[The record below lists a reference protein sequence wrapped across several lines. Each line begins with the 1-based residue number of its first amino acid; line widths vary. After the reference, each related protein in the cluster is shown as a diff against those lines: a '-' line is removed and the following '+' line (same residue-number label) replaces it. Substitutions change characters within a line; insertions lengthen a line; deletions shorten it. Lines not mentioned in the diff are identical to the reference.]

1 MGPLGL
7 GVGVYDTIDRLT
19 LDPATFTYTKN
30 PSPLLMRSPRVNH
43 ACSFFLD
50 PANGTVKVLVTG
62 GDCDVPASVPSATA
76 DIYSFTPTDQVMSTG
91 GSMTVPRRDHTA
103 TWIPSNKVVI
113 IGGSSGTAALCSIEI
128 WDPLV
133 GTFQLLPVSLAF
145 CRQDHTATLLPSG
158 KILVAGGY
166 DPAVGAALPAELVD
180 PVAGVVMTVPA
191 RWSIASDTPPRG
203 SRTAGF
209 SSPAVSSATSLTTVT
224 ASSQVFEPEIGA
236 MGQFTTL
243 SPLMNSPR
251 ALHAASLLGD
261 GHALVTGGLT
271 SGAVCPATTLTAEL
285 FLPETLVFTPTI
297 PMQVPRAEHTST
309 ATSSGLVAVVGGA
322 MTRAASRAS

>member
-1 MGPLGL
+1 
-7 GVGVYDTIDRLT
+7 
-19 LDPATFTYTKN
+19 
-30 PSPLLMRSPRVNH
+30 
-43 ACSFFLD
+43 
-50 PANGTVKVLVTG
+50 
-62 GDCDVPASVPSATA
+62 
-76 DIYSFTPTDQVMSTG
+76 MSTG
-91 GSMTVPRRDHTA
+91 GSMNVPRRDHTA

-113 IGGSSGTAALCSIEI
+113 IGGSSGTTPLCSIEI

-180 PVAGVVMTVPA
+180 PVAGTVMTVPGPLVDRIGHTA
-191 RWSIASDTPPRG
+191 TRLANGWVLLAGGFLAS
-203 SRTAGF
+203 
-209 SSPAVSSATSLTTVT
+209 SLATVT
-224 ASSQVFEPEIGA
+224 ASSQVFEPELGV

-243 SPLMNSPR
+243 SPLMNTPR

-261 GHALVTGGLT
+261 GHALVDGRPHLRTPVAR
-271 SGAVCPATTLTAEL
+271 STTQTAEL
-285 FLPETLVFTPTI
+285 FLPESLLFTPTI
-297 PMQVPRAEHTST
+297 PMQVARAEHTST

-322 MTRAASRAS
+322 MTRAASRPS